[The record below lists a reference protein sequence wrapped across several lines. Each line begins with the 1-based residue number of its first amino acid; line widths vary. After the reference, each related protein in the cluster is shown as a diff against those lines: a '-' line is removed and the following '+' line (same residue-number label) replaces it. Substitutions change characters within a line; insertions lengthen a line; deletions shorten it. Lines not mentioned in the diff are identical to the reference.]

1 MTDLLVIAA
10 TLTVAAGIQVTIGF
24 GFALVSIPVVAVAAD
39 PKLAVVLITAVG
51 VPMTLWNTY
60 RWRAHL
66 RVREM
71 LTVAGA
77 SLVGMPLGAF
87 VLTRAPDRALTL
99 TIGVV
104 VLVLTAWLWRGLRL
118 SPGPRTEISAGVV
131 SGALATSTGTNG
143 PPLVIAFQ
151 ATGMERE
158 AFRATLAGCFLVQ
171 GVVALAVFWANGLVT
186 HDVGR
191 AFVAGMPA
199 VIVGTIAGERLSA
212 RMHGR
217 AFRAAV
223 LGLLALSGALAV
235 AGALA
240 PS

>member
-1 MTDLLVIAA
+1 MSDLAAIAA
-10 TLTVAAGIQVTIGF
+10 TLAVAAGIQVTMGF
-24 GFALVSIPVVAVAAD
+24 GFALIAIPIIAVVDD
-39 PKLAVVLITAVG
+39 PKVAVVLITAVG

-60 RWRAHL
+60 RWRSHL

-77 SLVGMPLGAF
+77 SLVGMPLGAL

-104 VLVLTAWLWRGLRL
+104 VLILTAWLWRGLQL
-118 SPGPRTEISAGVV
+118 PPGPRTEISAGVA
-131 SGALATSTGTNG
+131 SGSLATSTGTNG

-151 ATGMERE
+151 ATGMERDP
-158 AFRATLAGCFLVQ
+158 FRATLAGCFLVQ
-171 GVVALAVFWANGLVT
+171 GVVAFCIFWANGLVT

-191 AFVAGMPA
+191 AFLVGMPA
-199 VIVGTIAGERLSA
+199 VVAGTIVGERLSA
-212 RMHGR
+212 GMHGR

-235 AGALA
+235 AVALA
-240 PS
+240 S

>member
-1 MTDLLVIAA
+1 MNDLLVIAA
-10 TLTVAAGIQVTIGF
+10 TLAIAAGIQVAMGF

-66 RVREM
+66 RVKEM

-131 SGALATSTGTNG
+131 SGAFATSTGTNG

>member
-1 MTDLLVIAA
+1 VIAV
-10 TLTVAAGIQVTIGF
+10 TLAVAAGIQVTMGF
-24 GFALVSIPVVAVAAD
+24 GFALIAIPIVAVAED
-39 PKLAVVLITAVG
+39 PKVAVVLITAVG

-60 RWRAHL
+60 RWRRHL

-77 SLVGMPLGAF
+77 SLVGMPLGAL
-87 VLTRAPDRALTL
+87 VLTRAPERALTL

-118 SPGPRTEISAGVV
+118 PAGPRTEISAGVV
-131 SGALATSTGTNG
+131 SGALSTSTGTNG

-171 GVVALAVFWANGLVT
+171 GAVALALFSVNGLVT
-186 HDVGR
+186 SDVGR
-191 AFVAGMPA
+191 AFLVGMPA
-199 VIVGTIAGERLSA
+199 VVAGTTVGERLSA
-212 RMHGR
+212 RLHGR
-217 AFRAAV
+217 AFRVAV
-223 LGLLALSGALAV
+223 LVLLAGSGALAV
-235 AGALA
+235 AGALI
-240 PS
+240 S

>member
-1 MTDLLVIAA
+1 MNDLVVIAV
-10 TLTVAAGIQVTIGF
+10 TLAVAAGIQVTMGF
-24 GFALVSIPVVAVAAD
+24 GFALIAIPIVAVAED
-39 PKLAVVLITAVG
+39 PKVAVVLITAVG

-60 RWRAHL
+60 RWRRHL

-77 SLVGMPLGAF
+77 SLVGMPLGAL
-87 VLTRAPDRALTL
+87 VLTRAPERALTL

-118 SPGPRTEISAGVV
+118 PAGPRTEISAGVV
-131 SGALATSTGTNG
+131 SGALSTSTGTNG

-171 GVVALAVFWANGLVT
+171 GAVALALFSVNGLVT
-186 HDVGR
+186 SDVGR
-191 AFVAGMPA
+191 AFLVGMPA
-199 VIVGTIAGERLSA
+199 VVAGTTVGERLSA
-212 RMHGR
+212 RLHGR
-217 AFRAAV
+217 AFRVAV
-223 LGLLALSGALAV
+223 LVLLAGSGALAV
-235 AGALA
+235 AGALI
-240 PS
+240 S

>member
-1 MTDLLVIAA
+1 MTHLLVIAA

-66 RVREM
+66 RVKEM

-131 SGALATSTGTNG
+131 SGAFATSTGTNG

>member
-1 MTDLLVIAA
+1 
-10 TLTVAAGIQVTIGF
+10 
-24 GFALVSIPVVAVAAD
+24 VSIPVVAVAAD

-60 RWRAHL
+60 RWRDHL

-71 LTVAGA
+71 FTVAGA
-77 SLVGMPLGAF
+77 SLVGMPVGAF
-87 VLTRAPDRALTL
+87 VLTRASDRALTL
-99 TIGVV
+99 TIGIV
-104 VLVLTAWLWRGLRL
+104 VLALTAWLWRGLRL
-118 SPGPRTEISAGVV
+118 PSGARTEISAGVV

-151 ATGMERE
+151 ATGMERQ
-158 AFRATLAGCFLVQ
+158 AFRATLAGCFLFQ
-171 GVVALAVFWANGLVT
+171 GVVAFAVFSANGLVT

>member
-1 MTDLLVIAA
+1 MTDLVVVAA
-10 TLTVAAGIQVTIGF
+10 TLAIAAGIQVTMGF
-24 GFALVSIPVVAVAAD
+24 GFALIAIPILAVVDD
-39 PKLAVVLITAVG
+39 PKVAVVLITAVG

-60 RWRAHL
+60 RWRRHL

-77 SLVGMPLGAF
+77 SLLGMPLGAY

-99 TIGVV
+99 TIGIV

-118 SPGPRTEISAGVV
+118 PEGPRTEISAGVV

-151 ATGMERE
+151 ATGMERDP
-158 AFRATLAGCFLVQ
+158 FRATLAGCFLVQ
-171 GVVALAVFWANGLVT
+171 GVVALCLFWANGLVT
-186 HDVGR
+186 NEVGR
-191 AFVAGMPA
+191 AFVVGMPA
-199 VIVGTIAGERLSA
+199 VVVGTIVGERLSSG
-212 RMHGR
+212 MHGP

-223 LGLLALSGALAV
+223 LGLLTLSGTLAV
-235 AGALA
+235 VGAIA
-240 PS
+240 Q

>member
-1 MTDLLVIAA
+1 
-10 TLTVAAGIQVTIGF
+10 
-24 GFALVSIPVVAVAAD
+24 
-39 PKLAVVLITAVG
+39 
-51 VPMTLWNTY
+51 
-60 RWRAHL
+60 
-66 RVREM
+66 M

-77 SLVGMPLGAF
+77 SLVGMPLGAL
-87 VLTRAPDRALTL
+87 VLTRAPNRALTF

-118 SPGPRTEISAGVV
+118 PPGPKTEISAGAV

-151 ATGMERE
+151 ATGMARDP
-158 AFRATLAGCFLVQ
+158 FRATLAGCFFVQ
-171 GVVALAVFWANGLVT
+171 GVVALCIFWANGLVT

-191 AFVAGMPA
+191 AFVVGMPA
-199 VIVGTIAGERLSA
+199 VVAGTIAGERLSA
-212 RMHGR
+212 RLHGR

-240 PS
+240 S

>member
-1 MTDLLVIAA
+1 MNDLVVIAV
-10 TLTVAAGIQVTIGF
+10 TLAVAAGIQVTMGF
-24 GFALVSIPVVAVAAD
+24 GFALVAIPIIAVAED
-39 PKLAVVLITAVG
+39 PKVAVVLIPAVG

-60 RWRAHL
+60 RWRRHL

-77 SLVGMPLGAF
+77 SLVGMPLGAL

-99 TIGVV
+99 AIGIV
-104 VLVLTAWLWRGLRL
+104 VLILTAWLWRGLRL
-118 SPGPRTEISAGVV
+118 PTGPRTEISAGVA

-151 ATGMERE
+151 ATGMGRHE
-158 AFRATLAGCFLVQ
+158 FRATLAGCFLVQ
-171 GVVALAVFWANGLVT
+171 GVVALTIFAANGLVT
-186 HDVGR
+186 ADVGR
-191 AFVAGMPA
+191 AFAVGMPA
-199 VIVGTIAGERLSA
+199 VVAGTLVGEQVSA
-212 RMHGR
+212 RLHGR

-223 LGLLALSGALAV
+223 LVLLACSGALAV

-240 PS
+240 T

>member
-1 MTDLLVIAA
+1 MNDLVVIAV
-10 TLTVAAGIQVTIGF
+10 TLVAAAGIQVTMGF
-24 GFALVSIPVVAVAAD
+24 GFALVAIPVIAVVAD

-51 VPMTLWNTY
+51 VPMTSWNTY
-60 RWRAHL
+60 RWRRHV

-71 LTVAGA
+71 LTVASA
-77 SLVGMPLGAF
+77 SLIGMPLGAF

-99 TIGVV
+99 MIGIV
-104 VLVLTAWLWRGLRL
+104 VLILTAWLWRGLRL
-118 SPGPRTEISAGVV
+118 PPGPRTEISAGVA

-151 ATGMERE
+151 ATGMERD

-186 HDVGR
+186 HAVGR
-191 AFVAGMPA
+191 AFVVGMPA
-199 VIVGTIAGERLSA
+199 VVAGTIIGERLSVPL
-212 RMHGR
+212 RGPT
-217 AFRAAV
+217 FRVAV

-240 PS
+240 S